1 MYAKIVR
8 PDLLKLAPSKTHQNM
23 RSSRTIIDCPNERVK
38 APPTVYERTFYN
50 ESQAWSLA
58 ISWLEKTGKLLGIHI
73 HHAMCGHG
81 GERWILGAPVD
92 GYASNREQSSN
103 IMGAGG
109 MDVVDVLPT
118 GTQKSL
124 TVKREKNYS
133 KPQRPEQ
140 KP

>member
-1 MYAKIVR
+1 
-8 PDLLKLAPSKTHQNM
+8 M

-103 IMGAGG
+103 IMGAGRHG
-109 MDVVDVLPT
+109 CRRCFADRNT
-118 GTQKSL
+118 KIAHGKT
-124 TVKREKNYS
+124 REELFKATEART
-133 KPQRPEQ
+133 KALRP
-140 KP
+140 